1 METSA
6 SYKQVWR
13 VDQEREMKGDRKIG
27 VALDLS
33 KSSKTALAWAINNL
47 LDKGETLIVIHVKH
61 GKLDEAKHALWVKSG
76 SPLIPLSEMRQP
88 EVMKQYD
95 LEADIEVLDLLD
107 TASRQKEAIIM
118 TKLYWGDA
126 REKLC
131 EAVAGLKLD
140 SLVMGSRGLGTIQRI
155 LLGSVTSY
163 VLSHASCPVV
173 IVKDPNFKK

>member
-1 METSA
+1 
-6 SYKQVWR
+6 
-13 VDQEREMKGDRKIG
+13 MKGDRKIG
-27 VALDLS
+27 VALDFS
-33 KSSKTALAWAINNL
+33 KSSNAALAWAINNL

-61 GKLDEAKHALWVKSG
+61 ANANKHALWPKSG

-95 LEADIEVLDLLD
+95 LETDTEVLDLLD
-107 TASRQKEAIIM
+107 TAASQKEATVV

-126 REKLC
+126 REKLY
-131 EAVAGLKLD
+131 EAVQELKLD